1 MLCRL
6 IRTFCETIFFEDM
19 TTKQQR
25 TQIRKELFEGIKRAV
40 IKVGTGVLTH
50 DHDLS
55 VKVMRGLAREVSGL
69 MDQDRQILLVSSG
82 AIGSG
87 MKKVGMKDRP
97 TDIPSKQAVAAV
109 GQSRLMLEYEKAF
122 AHYER
127 EVAQILL
134 TRDDLC
140 NRKRYLNARNTLNV
154 LLDWRI
160 VPIINENDTV
170 VVDELKFGD
179 NDNLSAM
186 ITHLMDAQVLI
197 TLTDIDGCYDKDPR
211 VHQDASFVP
220 LVSRVDRAMER
231 VACDIPG
238 PLGTGGML
246 SKVQTARK
254 VTTGGIPMVIA
265 GGRKPNIL
273 KKLFQGKD
281 EGTLFLP
288 RKQRMTSRKC
298 WIAFTLKTKGAI
310 RVDRG
315 AARAICKQGKSLL
328 PIGITGVE
336 GEFSKGAMVRCIGP
350 DGVSFARGLVN
361 YEAREIERVMGLKT
375 SQIEQE
381 LGYKH
386 YDEVIHR
393 DNLVI
398 TLDDKDKGDASC
410 Q

>member
-1 MLCRL
+1 
-6 IRTFCETIFFEDM
+6 M
-19 TTKQQR
+19 TARQER
-25 TQIRKELFEGIKRAV
+25 IQIRKELFGDVKRAV
-40 IKVGTGVLTH
+40 IKVGTGVLTRN
-50 DHDLS
+50 HDLS
-55 VKVMRGLAREVSGL
+55 VRIVSRLAREVSGL
-69 MDQDRQILLVSSG
+69 MDQGRQVLLVSSG

-87 MKKVGMKDRP
+87 MKKVGIKDRP
-97 TDIPSKQAVAAV
+97 KDIPHKQAVAAV

-122 AHYER
+122 ARHKKK
-127 EVAQILL
+127 VAQILL

-140 NRKRYLNARNTLNV
+140 NRRRYLNARNTLNV
-154 LLDWRI
+154 LLDWKI

-170 VVDELKFGD
+170 VVEELKFGD

-186 ITHLMDAQVLI
+186 ITHLMDAQALI
-197 TLTDIDGCYDKDPR
+197 ILTDIDGLYDKDPR
-211 VHQDASFVP
+211 VHRDASLMP
-220 LVSRVDRAMER
+220 LVSRIDRAMER
-231 VACDIPG
+231 AARDIPG

-265 GGRKPNIL
+265 SGLKPNIL
-273 KKLFQGKD
+273 KSIFEGKD

-288 RKQRMTSRKC
+288 RTQKMTSRKC
-298 WIAFTLKTKGAI
+298 WIAFTLKAKGAI
-310 RVDRG
+310 KVDGG

-328 PIGITGVE
+328 PIGITGVD
-336 GEFSKGAMVRCIGP
+336 GEFREGAMVRCLDP

-361 YEAREIERVMGLKT
+361 YKASDIRKVMRLKT
-375 SQIEQE
+375 NQIEQR

-398 TLDDKDKGDASC
+398 TLDDKEGPIC

>member
-1 MLCRL
+1 
-6 IRTFCETIFFEDM
+6 M
-19 TTKQQR
+19 TARQER
-25 TQIRKELFEGIKRAV
+25 IQIRKELFGGVKRAV
-40 IKVGTGVLTH
+40 IKVGTGVLTRN
-50 DHDLS
+50 HDLS
-55 VKVMRGLAREVSGL
+55 VRIVSRLAREVSGL
-69 MDQDRQILLVSSG
+69 MDQGRQVLLVSSG

-87 MKKVGMKDRP
+87 MKKVGIKDRP
-97 TDIPSKQAVAAV
+97 KDIPHKQAVAAV

-122 AHYER
+122 ARHKKK
-127 EVAQILL
+127 VAQILL

-140 NRKRYLNARNTLNV
+140 NRRRYLNARNTLNV
-154 LLDWRI
+154 LLDWKI

-170 VVDELKFGD
+170 VVEELKFGD

-186 ITHLMDAQVLI
+186 ITHLMDAQALI
-197 TLTDIDGCYDKDPR
+197 ILTDIDGLYDKDPR
-211 VHQDASFVP
+211 VHRDASLMP
-220 LVSRVDRAMER
+220 LVSRIDRAMER
-231 VACDIPG
+231 AARDIPG

-265 GGRKPNIL
+265 SGLKPNIL
-273 KKLFQGKD
+273 KSIFEGKD

-288 RKQRMTSRKC
+288 RTQKMTSRKC
-298 WIAFTLKTKGAI
+298 WIAFTLKAKGAI
-310 RVDRG
+310 KVDGG

-328 PIGITGVE
+328 PIGITGVDGQFNE
-336 GEFSKGAMVRCIGP
+336 GAMVRCLDP

-361 YEAREIERVMGLKT
+361 YKASDIRKVMRLKT
-375 SQIEQE
+375 NQIEQR

-398 TLDDKDKGDASC
+398 TLDDKEGPIC

>member
-1 MLCRL
+1 
-6 IRTFCETIFFEDM
+6 M
-19 TTKQQR
+19 TARQER
-25 TQIRKELFEGIKRAV
+25 IQIRKELFGGVKRAV
-40 IKVGTGVLTH
+40 IKVGTGVLTRN
-50 DHDLS
+50 HDLS
-55 VKVMRGLAREVSGL
+55 VRIVSRLAREVSGL
-69 MDQDRQILLVSSG
+69 MDQGRQVLLVSSG

-87 MKKVGMKDRP
+87 MKKVGIKDRP
-97 TDIPSKQAVAAV
+97 KDIPHKQAVAAV

-122 AHYER
+122 ARHKKK
-127 EVAQILL
+127 VAQILL

-140 NRKRYLNARNTLNV
+140 NRRRYLNARNTLNV
-154 LLDWRI
+154 LLDWKI

-170 VVDELKFGD
+170 VVEELKFGD

-186 ITHLMDAQVLI
+186 ITHLMDAQALI
-197 TLTDIDGCYDKDPR
+197 ILTDIDGLYDKDPR
-211 VHQDASFVP
+211 VHRDASLTP
-220 LVSRVDRAMER
+220 LVSRIDRAMER
-231 VACDIPG
+231 AARDIPG

-265 GGRKPNIL
+265 SGLKPNIL
-273 KKLFQGKD
+273 KSIFEGKD

-288 RKQRMTSRKC
+288 RTQKMTSRKC
-298 WIAFTLKTKGAI
+298 WIAFTLKAKGAI
-310 RVDRG
+310 KVDGG

-328 PIGITGVE
+328 PIGITGVD
-336 GEFSKGAMVRCIGP
+336 GEFREGAMVRCLDP

-361 YEAREIERVMGLKT
+361 YKASDIRKVMRLKT
-375 SQIEQE
+375 NQIEQR

-398 TLDDKDKGDASC
+398 TLDDKEGPIC